1 MCMENGDSAIIP
13 ASRIEETDTSVVVTY
28 MGKRTII
35 NNAVLINVQTDK
47 KYIKFAKLTNTKLGI
62 IVEPIYSEKQ
72 EMPYAFSVSSK
83 DNTKFTI
90 EEFVDIFL
98 DNLEVRTVISNGKY
112 TFYRNNL
119 IPTNWT
125 LLSEK
130 NLHSAYK
137 KIQNAPVLSEKR
149 INDKVIYQ
157 IDDYASRIPVFS
169 SENIDEIVGILH
181 FRDAIVA
188 DRKEENA
195 GKCVGSI
202 EGLLREAMVIPETK
216 NIADLF
222 RMMQKTKTQMVI
234 VVDEY
239 GQTKGVLAM
248 EDILEEIVG
257 NIQDE
262 YDEDEQYIEET
273 GNKDEYIIDGITPL
287 KELEERFHISFHEE
301 EFETLNGFMISKM
314 DKIPEE
320 NEDFSVDVDGYNF
333 KILSVEHKMI
343 KSVLVTKKKQE
354 LQQNITIKN
363 E

>member
-1 MCMENGDSAIIP
+1 MRMENGDSAIIP

-62 IVEPIYSEKQ
+62 VVEPIYSEKQ
-72 EMPYAFSVSSK
+72 EMPFSFSVSSK

-157 IDDYASRIPVFS
+157 IDDYASRIPIFS
-169 SENIDEIVGILH
+169 SENIDEIVSSYS
-181 FRDAIVA
+181 FS
-188 DRKEENA
+188 ENENDT
-195 GKCVGSI
+195 VGSFLSSI
-202 EGLLREAMVIPETK
+202 MEQKKIISARLYEMTGIDKGTISEYLNDKRNQQKNYLVAISIALRLLPK
-216 NIADLF
+216 QSKYLLSLADIVLS
-222 RMMQKTKTQMVI
+222 RKTQENLLCQLFLDSCAFNEEITVS
-234 VVDEY
+234 
-239 GQTKGVLAM
+239 KCN
-248 EDILEEIVG
+248 DILIHRG
-257 NIQDE
+257 LQ
-262 YDEDEQYIEET
+262 
-273 GNKDEYIIDGITPL
+273 PL
-287 KELEERFHISFHEE
+287 TNLR
-301 EFETLNGFMISKM
+301 
-314 DKIPEE
+314 
-320 NEDFSVDVDGYNF
+320 VDN
-333 KILSVEHKMI
+333 
-343 KSVLVTKKKQE
+343 
-354 LQQNITIKN
+354 
-363 E
+363 

>member
-1 MCMENGDSAIIP
+1 MRMENGDSAIIP

-72 EMPYAFSVSSK
+72 EMPFAFSVSSK

-157 IDDYASRIPVFS
+157 IDDYASRIPIFS
-169 SENIDEIVGILH
+169 SENIDEIISSYS
-181 FRDAIVA
+181 FS
-188 DRKEENA
+188 ENENDT
-195 GKCVGSI
+195 VGSFLSSLMEQKKI
-202 EGLLREAMVIPETK
+202 ISARLYEMTGIDKGTISEYLNDKRNQQKNYLVAISIALRLLPK
-216 NIADLF
+216 QSKYLLSLADIVLS
-222 RMMQKTKTQMVI
+222 RKTQENLLCQLFLDSCAFNEEITVS
-234 VVDEY
+234 
-239 GQTKGVLAM
+239 KCN
-248 EDILEEIVG
+248 DILIHRG
-257 NIQDE
+257 LQ
-262 YDEDEQYIEET
+262 
-273 GNKDEYIIDGITPL
+273 PL
-287 KELEERFHISFHEE
+287 TNLR
-301 EFETLNGFMISKM
+301 
-314 DKIPEE
+314 
-320 NEDFSVDVDGYNF
+320 VDN
-333 KILSVEHKMI
+333 
-343 KSVLVTKKKQE
+343 
-354 LQQNITIKN
+354 
-363 E
+363 

>member
-1 MCMENGDSAIIP
+1 MRMENGDSAIIP
-13 ASRIEETDTSVVVTY
+13 ASRIEETDTSVIVTY

-72 EMPYAFSVSSK
+72 EMPFAFSVSSK

-149 INDKVIYQ
+149 INDKVIYDTLTEDWDFNDDDNGSWTIETEDNSYRFEMVGGKWNM
-157 IDDYASRIPVFS
+157 IDQNGDTVEMFPPFSTLEEETENRIPAGD
-169 SENIDEIVGILH
+169 NGNGDAVGI
-181 FRDAIVA
+181 AIDGTEKPSESLDNTDGKVTA
-188 DRKEENA
+188 DSTEQADKGDSERS
-195 GKCVGSI
+195 GSNT
-202 EGLLREAMVIPETK
+202 LS
-216 NIADLF
+216 
-222 RMMQKTKTQMVI
+222 I
-234 VVDEY
+234 VV
-239 GQTKGVLAM
+239 GGVAVAV
-248 EDILEEIVG
+248 IGVVG
-257 NIQDE
+257 VVV
-262 YDEDEQYIEET
+262 Y
-273 GNKDEYIIDGITPL
+273 
-287 KELEERFHISFHEE
+287 
-301 EFETLNGFMISKM
+301 
-314 DKIPEE
+314 
-320 NEDFSVDVDGYNF
+320 
-333 KILSVEHKMI
+333 
-343 KSVLVTKKKQE
+343 KKRK
-354 LQQNITIKN
+354 
-363 E
+363 

>member
-169 SENIDEIVGILH
+169 SENIDEIVSSYS
-181 FRDAIVA
+181 FS
-188 DRKEENA
+188 ENENDT
-195 GKCVGSI
+195 VGSFLSSI
-202 EGLLREAMVIPETK
+202 MEQKKIISARLYEMTGIDKGTISEYLNDKRNQQKNYLVAISIALRLLPK
-216 NIADLF
+216 QSKYLLSLADIVLS
-222 RMMQKTKTQMVI
+222 RKTQENLLYQLFLDSCAFNEEITVS
-234 VVDEY
+234 
-239 GQTKGVLAM
+239 KCN
-248 EDILEEIVG
+248 DILIHRG
-257 NIQDE
+257 LQ
-262 YDEDEQYIEET
+262 
-273 GNKDEYIIDGITPL
+273 PL
-287 KELEERFHISFHEE
+287 TNLR
-301 EFETLNGFMISKM
+301 
-314 DKIPEE
+314 
-320 NEDFSVDVDGYNF
+320 VDN
-333 KILSVEHKMI
+333 
-343 KSVLVTKKKQE
+343 
-354 LQQNITIKN
+354 
-363 E
+363 

>member
-1 MCMENGDSAIIP
+1 MHMENGDSAIIP
-13 ASRIEETDTSVVVTY
+13 ASRIEETDTSVIVTY

-62 IVEPIYSEKQ
+62 VVEPIYSEKQ
-72 EMPYAFSVSSK
+72 EMPFSFSVSSK

-169 SENIDEIVGILH
+169 SENIDEIVSSYS
-181 FRDAIVA
+181 FS
-188 DRKEENA
+188 ENENDT
-195 GKCVGSI
+195 VGSFLSSI
-202 EGLLREAMVIPETK
+202 MEQKKIISARLYEMTGIDKGTISEYLNDKRNQQKNYLVAISIALRLLPK
-216 NIADLF
+216 QSKYLLSLADIVLS
-222 RMMQKTKTQMVI
+222 RKTQENLLYQLFLDSCAFNEEITVS
-234 VVDEY
+234 
-239 GQTKGVLAM
+239 KCN
-248 EDILEEIVG
+248 DILIHRG
-257 NIQDE
+257 LQ
-262 YDEDEQYIEET
+262 
-273 GNKDEYIIDGITPL
+273 PL
-287 KELEERFHISFHEE
+287 TNLR
-301 EFETLNGFMISKM
+301 
-314 DKIPEE
+314 
-320 NEDFSVDVDGYNF
+320 VDN
-333 KILSVEHKMI
+333 
-343 KSVLVTKKKQE
+343 
-354 LQQNITIKN
+354 
-363 E
+363 

>member
-1 MCMENGDSAIIP
+1 MRMENGDSAIIP

-72 EMPYAFSVSSK
+72 EMPFAFSVSSK

-157 IDDYASRIPVFS
+157 IDDYASRIPIFS
-169 SENIDEIVGILH
+169 SENIDEIVSSYS
-181 FRDAIVA
+181 FS
-188 DRKEENA
+188 ENENDT
-195 GKCVGSI
+195 VGSFLSSLMEQKKI
-202 EGLLREAMVIPETK
+202 ISARLYEMTGIDKGTISEYLNDKRNQQKNYLVAISIALRLLPK
-216 NIADLF
+216 QSKYLLSLADIVLSG
-222 RMMQKTKTQMVI
+222 KTQENLLYQLFLDSCAFNEEITVS
-234 VVDEY
+234 
-239 GQTKGVLAM
+239 KCN
-248 EDILEEIVG
+248 DILIHRG
-257 NIQDE
+257 LQ
-262 YDEDEQYIEET
+262 
-273 GNKDEYIIDGITPL
+273 PL
-287 KELEERFHISFHEE
+287 TNLR
-301 EFETLNGFMISKM
+301 
-314 DKIPEE
+314 
-320 NEDFSVDVDGYNF
+320 VDNQ
-333 KILSVEHKMI
+333 K
-343 KSVLVTKKKQE
+343 
-354 LQQNITIKN
+354 
-363 E
+363 

>member
-1 MCMENGDSAIIP
+1 MRMENGDSAIIP
-13 ASRIEETDTSVVVTY
+13 ASRIEETDTSVIVTY

-62 IVEPIYSEKQ
+62 VVEPIYSEKQ
-72 EMPYAFSVSSK
+72 EMPFSFSVSSK

-157 IDDYASRIPVFS
+157 IDDYASRIPIFS
-169 SENIDEIVGILH
+169 SENIDEIISSYS
-181 FRDAIVA
+181 FS
-188 DRKEENA
+188 ENENDT
-195 GKCVGSI
+195 VGSFLSSLMEQKKI
-202 EGLLREAMVIPETK
+202 ISARLYEMTGIDKGTISEYLNDKRNQQKNYLVAISIALRLLPK
-216 NIADLF
+216 QSKYLLSLADIVLS
-222 RMMQKTKTQMVI
+222 RKTQENLLCQLFLDSCAFNEEITVS
-234 VVDEY
+234 
-239 GQTKGVLAM
+239 KCN
-248 EDILEEIVG
+248 DILIHRG
-257 NIQDE
+257 LQ
-262 YDEDEQYIEET
+262 
-273 GNKDEYIIDGITPL
+273 PL
-287 KELEERFHISFHEE
+287 TNLR
-301 EFETLNGFMISKM
+301 
-314 DKIPEE
+314 
-320 NEDFSVDVDGYNF
+320 VDN
-333 KILSVEHKMI
+333 
-343 KSVLVTKKKQE
+343 
-354 LQQNITIKN
+354 
-363 E
+363 

>member
-1 MCMENGDSAIIP
+1 MHMENGDSAIIP
-13 ASRIEETDTSVVVTY
+13 ASRIEETDTSVIVTY

-62 IVEPIYSEKQ
+62 VVEPIYSEKQ
-72 EMPYAFSVSSK
+72 EMPFSFSVSSK

-157 IDDYASRIPVFS
+157 IDDYASRIPIFS
-169 SENIDEIVGILH
+169 SENIDEIISSYSFSENENDTVSSFLSSLMEQKKIISARLYEMTGIDKGTISEYLNDK
-181 FRDAIVA
+181 RNQQKNYLVAISIALRLLPKQSKYLLSLA
-188 DRKEENA
+188 DIVLSR
-195 GKCVGSI
+195 
-202 EGLLREAMVIPETK
+202 
-216 NIADLF
+216 
-222 RMMQKTKTQMVI
+222 KTQENLLCQLFLDSCAFNEEITVS
-234 VVDEY
+234 
-239 GQTKGVLAM
+239 KCN
-248 EDILEEIVG
+248 DILIHRG
-257 NIQDE
+257 LQ
-262 YDEDEQYIEET
+262 
-273 GNKDEYIIDGITPL
+273 PL
-287 KELEERFHISFHEE
+287 TNLR
-301 EFETLNGFMISKM
+301 
-314 DKIPEE
+314 
-320 NEDFSVDVDGYNF
+320 VDN
-333 KILSVEHKMI
+333 
-343 KSVLVTKKKQE
+343 
-354 LQQNITIKN
+354 
-363 E
+363 

>member
-1 MCMENGDSAIIP
+1 MHMENGDSAIIP
-13 ASRIEETDTSVVVTY
+13 ASRIEETDTSVIVTY

-62 IVEPIYSEKQ
+62 VVEPIYSEKQ
-72 EMPYAFSVSSK
+72 EMPFSFSVSSK

-157 IDDYASRIPVFS
+157 IDDYASRIPIFS
-169 SENIDEIVGILH
+169 SENIDEIISSYS
-181 FRDAIVA
+181 FS
-188 DRKEENA
+188 ENENDT
-195 GKCVGSI
+195 VGSFLSSLMEQKKI
-202 EGLLREAMVIPETK
+202 ISARLYEMTGIDKGTISEYLNDKRNQQKNYLVAISIALRLLPK
-216 NIADLF
+216 QSKYLLSLAD
-222 RMMQKTKTQMVI
+222 I
-234 VVDEY
+234 V
-239 GQTKGVLAM
+239 
-248 EDILEEIVG
+248 
-257 NIQDE
+257 
-262 YDEDEQYIEET
+262 
-273 GNKDEYIIDGITPL
+273 
-287 KELEERFHISFHEE
+287 S
-301 EFETLNGFMISKM
+301 
-314 DKIPEE
+314 
-320 NEDFSVDVDGYNF
+320 
-333 KILSVEHKMI
+333 
-343 KSVLVTKKKQE
+343 
-354 LQQNITIKN
+354 
-363 E
+363 

>member
-1 MCMENGDSAIIP
+1 MRMKNGDSAIIP

-35 NNAVLINVQTDK
+35 NNAVLINVQTEK

-72 EMPYAFSVSSK
+72 EMPFSFSVSSK

-137 KIQNAPVLSEKR
+137 KIQNAPVLSEKK

-157 IDDYASRIPVFS
+157 IDDYASRIPIFS
-169 SENIDEIVGILH
+169 SENINEIISSYS
-181 FRDAIVA
+181 FS
-188 DRKEENA
+188 ENENDT
-195 GKCVGSI
+195 VGSFLSSLMEQKKI
-202 EGLLREAMVIPETK
+202 ISARLYEMTGIDKGTISEYLNDKRNQQKNYLVAISIALRLLPK
-216 NIADLF
+216 QSKYLLSLADIVLS
-222 RMMQKTKTQMVI
+222 RKTQENLLCQLFLDSCAFNEEITVS
-234 VVDEY
+234 
-239 GQTKGVLAM
+239 KCN
-248 EDILEEIVG
+248 DILIHRG
-257 NIQDE
+257 LQ
-262 YDEDEQYIEET
+262 
-273 GNKDEYIIDGITPL
+273 PL
-287 KELEERFHISFHEE
+287 TNLR
-301 EFETLNGFMISKM
+301 
-314 DKIPEE
+314 
-320 NEDFSVDVDGYNF
+320 VDN
-333 KILSVEHKMI
+333 
-343 KSVLVTKKKQE
+343 
-354 LQQNITIKN
+354 
-363 E
+363 

>member
-1 MCMENGDSAIIP
+1 MRMENGDSAIIP
-13 ASRIEETDTSVVVTY
+13 ASRIEETDTSVIVTY

-72 EMPYAFSVSSK
+72 EMPFAFSVSSK

-157 IDDYASRIPVFS
+157 IDDYASRIPIFS
-169 SENIDEIVGILH
+169 SENIDEIISSYS
-181 FRDAIVA
+181 FS
-188 DRKEENA
+188 ENENDT
-195 GKCVGSI
+195 VGSFLSSLMEQKKI
-202 EGLLREAMVIPETK
+202 ISARLYEMTGIDKGTISEYLNDKRNQQKNYLVAISIALRLLPK
-216 NIADLF
+216 QSKYLLSLADIVLS
-222 RMMQKTKTQMVI
+222 RKTQENLLCQLFLDSCAFNEEITVS
-234 VVDEY
+234 
-239 GQTKGVLAM
+239 KCN
-248 EDILEEIVG
+248 DILIHRG
-257 NIQDE
+257 LQ
-262 YDEDEQYIEET
+262 
-273 GNKDEYIIDGITPL
+273 PL
-287 KELEERFHISFHEE
+287 TNLR
-301 EFETLNGFMISKM
+301 
-314 DKIPEE
+314 
-320 NEDFSVDVDGYNF
+320 VDNQ
-333 KILSVEHKMI
+333 K
-343 KSVLVTKKKQE
+343 
-354 LQQNITIKN
+354 
-363 E
+363 

>member
-1 MCMENGDSAIIP
+1 MRMKNGDSAIIP

-35 NNAVLINVQTDK
+35 NNAVLINVQTEK

-72 EMPYAFSVSSK
+72 EMPFSFSVSSK

-137 KIQNAPVLSEKR
+137 KIQNAPVLSEKK

-157 IDDYASRIPVFS
+157 IDDYASRIPIFS
-169 SENIDEIVGILH
+169 SENIDEIISSYS
-181 FRDAIVA
+181 FS
-188 DRKEENA
+188 ENENDT
-195 GKCVGSI
+195 VGSFLSSLMEQKKI
-202 EGLLREAMVIPETK
+202 ISARLYEMTGIDKGTISEYLNDKRNQQKNYLVAISIALRLLPKQSKYLLSLADIVLSRKTRE
-216 NIADLF
+216 NLLCQLF
-222 RMMQKTKTQMVI
+222 LDSCAFNEEITVSKCN
-234 VVDEY
+234 
-239 GQTKGVLAM
+239 
-248 EDILEEIVG
+248 DILIHRG
-257 NIQDE
+257 LQ
-262 YDEDEQYIEET
+262 
-273 GNKDEYIIDGITPL
+273 PL
-287 KELEERFHISFHEE
+287 TNLR
-301 EFETLNGFMISKM
+301 
-314 DKIPEE
+314 
-320 NEDFSVDVDGYNF
+320 VDN
-333 KILSVEHKMI
+333 
-343 KSVLVTKKKQE
+343 
-354 LQQNITIKN
+354 
-363 E
+363 

>member
-1 MCMENGDSAIIP
+1 MRMENGDSAIIP
-13 ASRIEETDTSVVVTY
+13 ASRIEETDTSVIVTY

-62 IVEPIYSEKQ
+62 IVESIYSEKQ
-72 EMPYAFSVSSK
+72 EMPFAFSVSSK

-157 IDDYASRIPVFS
+157 IDDYASRIPIFS
-169 SENIDEIVGILH
+169 SENIDEIISSYS
-181 FRDAIVA
+181 FS
-188 DRKEENA
+188 ENENDT
-195 GKCVGSI
+195 VGSFLSSLMEQKKI
-202 EGLLREAMVIPETK
+202 ISARLYEMTGIDKGTISEYLNDKRNQQKNYLVAISIALRLLPK
-216 NIADLF
+216 QSKYLLSLADIVLS
-222 RMMQKTKTQMVI
+222 RKTQENLLCQLFLDSCAFNEEITVS
-234 VVDEY
+234 
-239 GQTKGVLAM
+239 KCN
-248 EDILEEIVG
+248 DILIHRG
-257 NIQDE
+257 LQ
-262 YDEDEQYIEET
+262 
-273 GNKDEYIIDGITPL
+273 PL
-287 KELEERFHISFHEE
+287 TNLR
-301 EFETLNGFMISKM
+301 
-314 DKIPEE
+314 
-320 NEDFSVDVDGYNF
+320 VDNQ
-333 KILSVEHKMI
+333 K
-343 KSVLVTKKKQE
+343 
-354 LQQNITIKN
+354 
-363 E
+363 

>member
-1 MCMENGDSAIIP
+1 MRMENGDSAIIP
-13 ASRIEETDTSVVVTY
+13 ASRIEETDTSVIVTY

-72 EMPYAFSVSSK
+72 EMPFAFSVSSK

-157 IDDYASRIPVFS
+157 IDDYASRIPIFS
-169 SENIDEIVGILH
+169 SENIDEIISSYS
-181 FRDAIVA
+181 FS
-188 DRKEENA
+188 ENENDT
-195 GKCVGSI
+195 VGSFLSSLMEQKKI
-202 EGLLREAMVIPETK
+202 ISARLYEMTGIDKGTISEYLNDKRNQQKNYLVAISIALRLLPK
-216 NIADLF
+216 QSKYLLSLADIVLS
-222 RMMQKTKTQMVI
+222 RKTQENLLCQLFLDSCAFNEEITVS
-234 VVDEY
+234 
-239 GQTKGVLAM
+239 KCN
-248 EDILEEIVG
+248 DILIHRG
-257 NIQDE
+257 LQ
-262 YDEDEQYIEET
+262 
-273 GNKDEYIIDGITPL
+273 PL
-287 KELEERFHISFHEE
+287 TNLR
-301 EFETLNGFMISKM
+301 
-314 DKIPEE
+314 
-320 NEDFSVDVDGYNF
+320 VDN
-333 KILSVEHKMI
+333 
-343 KSVLVTKKKQE
+343 
-354 LQQNITIKN
+354 
-363 E
+363 

>member
-1 MCMENGDSAIIP
+1 MRMENGDSAIIP
-13 ASRIEETDTSVVVTY
+13 ASRIEETDTSVIVTY

-72 EMPYAFSVSSK
+72 EMPFAFSVSSK

-169 SENIDEIVGILH
+169 SENIDEIVSSYS
-181 FRDAIVA
+181 FS
-188 DRKEENA
+188 ENENDT
-195 GKCVGSI
+195 VGSFLSSI
-202 EGLLREAMVIPETK
+202 MEQKKIISARLYEMTGIDKGTISEYLNDKRNQQKNYLVAISIALRLLPK
-216 NIADLF
+216 QSKYLLSLADIVLS
-222 RMMQKTKTQMVI
+222 RKTQENLLYQLFLDSCAFNEEITVS
-234 VVDEY
+234 
-239 GQTKGVLAM
+239 KCN
-248 EDILEEIVG
+248 DILIHRG
-257 NIQDE
+257 LQ
-262 YDEDEQYIEET
+262 
-273 GNKDEYIIDGITPL
+273 PL
-287 KELEERFHISFHEE
+287 TNLR
-301 EFETLNGFMISKM
+301 
-314 DKIPEE
+314 
-320 NEDFSVDVDGYNF
+320 VDN
-333 KILSVEHKMI
+333 
-343 KSVLVTKKKQE
+343 
-354 LQQNITIKN
+354 
-363 E
+363 

>member
-1 MCMENGDSAIIP
+1 MHMENGDSAIIP
-13 ASRIEETDTSVVVTY
+13 ASRIEETDTSVIVTY

-62 IVEPIYSEKQ
+62 VVEPIYSEKQ
-72 EMPYAFSVSSK
+72 EMPFAFSVSSK

-157 IDDYASRIPVFS
+157 IDDYASRIPIFS
-169 SENIDEIVGILH
+169 SENIDEIISSYS
-181 FRDAIVA
+181 FS
-188 DRKEENA
+188 ENENDT
-195 GKCVGSI
+195 VGSFLSSLMEQKKI
-202 EGLLREAMVIPETK
+202 ISARLYEMTGIDKGTISEYLNDKRNQQKNYLVAISIALRLLPK
-216 NIADLF
+216 QSKYLLSLADIVLS
-222 RMMQKTKTQMVI
+222 RKTQENLLCQLFLDSCAFNEEITVS
-234 VVDEY
+234 
-239 GQTKGVLAM
+239 KCN
-248 EDILEEIVG
+248 DILIHRG
-257 NIQDE
+257 LQ
-262 YDEDEQYIEET
+262 
-273 GNKDEYIIDGITPL
+273 PL
-287 KELEERFHISFHEE
+287 TNLR
-301 EFETLNGFMISKM
+301 
-314 DKIPEE
+314 
-320 NEDFSVDVDGYNF
+320 VDNQ
-333 KILSVEHKMI
+333 K
-343 KSVLVTKKKQE
+343 
-354 LQQNITIKN
+354 
-363 E
+363 

>member
-1 MCMENGDSAIIP
+1 MHMENGDSAIIP
-13 ASRIEETDTSVVVTY
+13 ASRIEETDTSVIVTY

-62 IVEPIYSEKQ
+62 VVEPIYSEKQ
-72 EMPYAFSVSSK
+72 EMPFSFSVSSK

-157 IDDYASRIPVFS
+157 IDDYASRIPIFS
-169 SENIDEIVGILH
+169 SENIDEIISSYS
-181 FRDAIVA
+181 FS
-188 DRKEENA
+188 ENENDT
-195 GKCVGSI
+195 VGSFLSSLMEQKKI
-202 EGLLREAMVIPETK
+202 ISARLYEMTGIDKGTISEYLNDKRNQQKNYLVAISIALRLLPK
-216 NIADLF
+216 QSKYLLSLADIVLS
-222 RMMQKTKTQMVI
+222 RKTQENLLCQLFLDSCAFNEEITVS
-234 VVDEY
+234 
-239 GQTKGVLAM
+239 KCN
-248 EDILEEIVG
+248 DILIHRG
-257 NIQDE
+257 LQ
-262 YDEDEQYIEET
+262 
-273 GNKDEYIIDGITPL
+273 PL
-287 KELEERFHISFHEE
+287 TNLR
-301 EFETLNGFMISKM
+301 
-314 DKIPEE
+314 
-320 NEDFSVDVDGYNF
+320 VDNQ
-333 KILSVEHKMI
+333 K
-343 KSVLVTKKKQE
+343 
-354 LQQNITIKN
+354 
-363 E
+363 

>member
-1 MCMENGDSAIIP
+1 MHMENGDSAIIP
-13 ASRIEETDTSVVVTY
+13 ASRIEETDTSVIVTY

-62 IVEPIYSEKQ
+62 VVEPIYSEKQ
-72 EMPYAFSVSSK
+72 EMPFSFSVSSK

-157 IDDYASRIPVFS
+157 IDDYASRIPIFS
-169 SENIDEIVGILH
+169 SENIDEIISSYS
-181 FRDAIVA
+181 FS
-188 DRKEENA
+188 ENENDT
-195 GKCVGSI
+195 VGSFLSSLMEQKKI
-202 EGLLREAMVIPETK
+202 ISARLYEMTGIDKGTISEYLNDKRNQQKNYLVAISIALRLLPK
-216 NIADLF
+216 QSKYLLSLADIVLS
-222 RMMQKTKTQMVI
+222 RKTQENLLCQLFLDSCAFNEEITVS
-234 VVDEY
+234 
-239 GQTKGVLAM
+239 KCN
-248 EDILEEIVG
+248 DILIHRG
-257 NIQDE
+257 LQ
-262 YDEDEQYIEET
+262 
-273 GNKDEYIIDGITPL
+273 PL
-287 KELEERFHISFHEE
+287 TNLR
-301 EFETLNGFMISKM
+301 
-314 DKIPEE
+314 
-320 NEDFSVDVDGYNF
+320 VDN
-333 KILSVEHKMI
+333 
-343 KSVLVTKKKQE
+343 
-354 LQQNITIKN
+354 
-363 E
+363 